1 MSPRLL
7 RPRASNANV
16 ASDADARAY
25 IEAVRLADGQ
35 YMEPAVQL
43 AVNSFVAGCKADGI
57 WSAIKASCI
66 LCGARTL
73 SGALTPLVG
82 SAPTNNNF
90 VSGDYNRKTGL
101 VGNGSTKYLN
111 TNRNNNAD
119 PQNSFH
125 MAVYRSVANEA
136 ASAALIGAGGGGDAG
151 RSNVSVVQNEP
162 LTGGY
167 FFRSRNNAANGDG
180 LGLSSAGQ
188 NDAGF
193 AGHARTSSTNVD
205 WVAVSQSGSFSR
217 ASDTPLNQTI
227 TVFGQISSAQVFGG
241 AAASRLAFYSV
252 GESLNLFALSSRVS
266 TLYTAIGAAL
276 APNYADADV
285 NAYINAV
292 ETADGQLLETG
303 VRDAINTF
311 ITGCKSDGTWTAIK
325 ASCILCGAR
334 TLSGALTPLVGAA
347 PTNNNFVSGDY
358 NRKTGLVGDG
368 STKYLDSNRAN
379 NADGQNSNH
388 HALYITTVHAIT
400 GGFAG
405 GYMGAGLSSG
415 ANNIGRSTA
424 AGNPLFTRSRNS
436 TADVHPDSSSG
447 TATGLVGISRSDSTS
462 YSRRVGGASA
472 TLTVSSQSPSSENV
486 WVFRRN
492 SPGTPGTEV
501 FSNGRMSFYSIGESL
516 DLALL
521 DTRVSALYTAI
532 GAAIP

>member
-7 RPRASNANV
+7 RPRASNNNV

-57 WSAIKASCI
+57 FAAIKACC
-66 LCGARTL
+66 LLMGARTL

-252 GESLNLFALSSRVS
+252 GESRNLFALSSRVS

-325 ASCILCGAR
+325 ASCILMGAR
-334 TLSGALTPLVGAA
+334 TLSGALTPLVGSA
-347 PTNNNFVSGDY
+347 PTNNGPFVSGDY
-358 NRKTGLVGDG
+358 NRKTGLVGNG
-368 STKYLDSNRAN
+368 STKYL
-379 NADGQNSNH
+379 NSNYAFGTALQDNR
-388 HALYITTVHAIT
+388 HAAVWVSTAQT
-400 GGFAG
+400 
-405 GYMGAGLSSG
+405 SG
-415 ANNIGRSTA
+415 AHAYLGSASLPGETASRSQIIGISGTETSISTRLS
-424 AGNPLFTRSRNS
+424 NETTS
-436 TADVHPDSSSG
+436 TSG
-447 TATGLVGISRSDSTS
+447 TANNVAGLIGVTRSGSASYVRRAAGADATVTAASMSGDENNMLIFARNVTTFFNHTS
-462 YSRRVGGASA
+462 
-472 TLTVSSQSPSSENV
+472 
-486 WVFRRN
+486 
-492 SPGTPGTEV
+492 
-501 FSNGRMSFYSIGESL
+501 GRLAFYSIGESL
-516 DLALL
+516 TLSLL
-521 DTRVSALYTAI
+521 DSRVSTLYTAI